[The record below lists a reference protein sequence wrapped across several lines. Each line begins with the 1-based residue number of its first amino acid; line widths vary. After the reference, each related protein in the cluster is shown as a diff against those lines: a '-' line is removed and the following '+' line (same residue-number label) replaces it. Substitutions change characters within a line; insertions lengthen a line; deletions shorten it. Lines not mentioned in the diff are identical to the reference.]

1 LQIQEAVRKKGWA
14 VQTDNVLDDLN
25 AELKILNMANTVEL
39 DFLLTKVMEWLG
51 NHALKLK
58 S

>member
-1 LQIQEAVRKKGWA
+1 
-14 VQTDNVLDDLN
+14 
-25 AELKILNMANTVEL
+25 MANTVEL

-58 S
+58 SWVLRLMHYRSSTIYHTNFRQKYQYL